1 MKGANFNIFSEDFF
15 HKQNLIS
22 VLNYF
27 FVYSII
33 AGACFIKLPQ
43 LKKIIT
49 KKSAV
54 GLSFMSI
61 YLEIFV
67 ATSLIVFSIYERIN
81 FILYVD
87 VILINLQNLILVFFM
102 WKYNNIYSKSV
113 QILKVC
119 FYIIFILFT
128 LYLLPKKLVP
138 LLGISS
144 APLSCFSKLPQIY
157 LNHKNKNTGNLS
169 LLTYTFILSGNLAR
183 IFIILFNIKNKIYLI
198 NCGLV
203 SFLNC
208 TILFQILYY
217 WKNTTK
223 MLMQA
228 DKIKKK

>member
-1 MKGANFNIFSEDFF
+1 
-15 HKQNLIS
+15 
-22 VLNYF
+22 
-27 FVYSII
+27 
-33 AGACFIKLPQ
+33 
-43 LKKIIT
+43 
-49 KKSAV
+49 
-54 GLSFMSI
+54 
-61 YLEIFV
+61 
-67 ATSLIVFSIYERIN
+67 
-81 FILYVD
+81 
-87 VILINLQNLILVFFM
+87 M
-102 WKYNNIYSKSV
+102 WKYHKIYSKSV

-119 FYIIFILFT
+119 FYITFILFT

-138 LLGISS
+138 LLGLSS

-169 LLTYTFILSGNLAR
+169 LLTYTFILCGNLAR

-208 TILFQILYY
+208 IILFQIVYY

-223 MLMQA
+223 ILMQA